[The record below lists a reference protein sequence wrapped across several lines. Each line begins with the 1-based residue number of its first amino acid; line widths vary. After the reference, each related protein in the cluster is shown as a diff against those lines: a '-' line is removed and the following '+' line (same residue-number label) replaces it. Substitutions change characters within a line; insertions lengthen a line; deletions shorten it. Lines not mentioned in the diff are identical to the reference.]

1 MLKKM
6 SLNDY
11 KDILSYYQCD
21 IQSSI
26 FKIKKYANKYIL
38 KNTCRINSKHLMFL
52 HKLIYRSFSKN
63 KLIYNRSKKGR
74 IKLKSNKTRSVS
86 PISYVSFI

>member
-11 KDILSYYQCD
+11 TDILSYYQCD
-21 IQSSI
+21 KPSSI

-38 KNTCRINSKHLMFL
+38 KNTCRINNKQLMFL
-52 HKLIYRSFSKN
+52 QKLIYRSFSKN

-74 IKLKSNKTRSVS
+74 IKLKLNKTRSVS
-86 PISYVSFI
+86 PISYISFI